1 MEDHCSGKKTPF
13 RAIRASGGQAGPWK
27 GGQHYRDQ
35 PVAIDRSKTTGHI
48 LSMPKPSLREQLLSA
63 GLDTLHQNGFNA
75 TSVQDIADAAG
86 APKGSFYNHFES
98 KEALAAE
105 VVLKY
110 EEQRKA
116 RRSILRDARLAPLRR
131 LRQYFEG
138 VNKAVAEEEFTT
150 GCLLGNFAAELS
162 NQSPLIRERVGKAL
176 AAWCDE
182 VALVIGEAQKAGA
195 VSKEISSQ
203 SLAAFVIHAWEG
215 AMLQAKVDKDR
226 APLDDFVKVTFSKLL
241 A

>member
-1 MEDHCSGKKTPF
+1 
-13 RAIRASGGQAGPWK
+13 
-27 GGQHYRDQ
+27 
-35 PVAIDRSKTTGHI
+35 
-48 LSMPKPSLREQLLSA
+48 MPKPSLREQILSA
-63 GLDTLHQNGFNA
+63 GLDTLHQKGFNA
-75 TSVQDIADAAG
+75 TSVQDIAEAAG

-116 RRSILRDARLAPLRR
+116 RRSILRDARLPPLRR
-131 LRQYFEG
+131 LRKYFES
-138 VNKAVAEEEFTT
+138 VNKAVAQDEFTT

-162 NQSPLIRERVGKAL
+162 NQSPLIRDRVGRAF
-176 AAWCDE
+176 ASWCDE
-182 VALVIGEAQKAGA
+182 VAQVIGEAQKAGA
-195 VSKEISSQ
+195 ISKDLSSQ
-203 SLAAFVIHAWEG
+203 SLTTFVIHAWEG

-226 APLDDFVKVTFSKLL
+226 APLDAFLKVTFSKLL

>member
-1 MEDHCSGKKTPF
+1 MT
-13 RAIRASGGQAGPWK
+13 
-27 GGQHYRDQ
+27 
-35 PVAIDRSKTTGHI
+35 KTTGHI
-48 LSMPKPSLREQLLSA
+48 ASMPKPNLRDQILSA
-63 GLDTLHQNGFNA
+63 GFEALYAKGFNA
-75 TSVQDIADAAG
+75 TSVQDIAEAAG

-116 RRSILRDARLAPLRR
+116 RRSILRDARLPPLRR
-131 LRQYFEG
+131 LRKYFES
-138 VNKAVAEEEFTT
+138 VNKAVAQDEFTT

-162 NQSPLIRERVGKAL
+162 NQSPLIRDRVGRAF
-176 AAWCDE
+176 ASWCDE
-182 VALVIGEAQKAGA
+182 VAQVIGEAQRAGA
-195 VSKEISSQ
+195 ISKDLSSQ

-226 APLDDFVKVTFSKLL
+226 APLDAFLKVTFSKLL

>member
-1 MEDHCSGKKTPF
+1 
-13 RAIRASGGQAGPWK
+13 
-27 GGQHYRDQ
+27 
-35 PVAIDRSKTTGHI
+35 
-48 LSMPKPSLREQLLSA
+48 MPKPSLREQILSA
-63 GLDTLHQNGFNA
+63 GLDTLHQKGFNA
-75 TSVQDIADAAG
+75 TSVQDIAEAAG

-116 RRSILRDARLAPLRR
+116 RRSILRDARLPPLRR
-131 LRQYFEG
+131 LRKYFES
-138 VNKAVAEEEFTT
+138 VNKAVAQDEFTT

-162 NQSPLIRERVGKAL
+162 NQSPLIRDRVGRAF
-176 AAWCDE
+176 ASWCDE
-182 VALVIGEAQKAGA
+182 VAQVIGEAQKAGA
-195 VSKEISSQ
+195 ISKDLSSQ
-203 SLAAFVIHAWEG
+203 SLATFVIHAWEG

-226 APLDDFVKVTFSKLL
+226 APLDAFLKVTFSKLL